1 MNKLV
6 IDNLSYSNLSAQFS
20 EQMALAAL
28 PIVAVVALNAT
39 AAESASLQAI
49 NTLPFLLLSIPAGLL
64 ADRSR
69 KKPLMLVT
77 ELIRAAALFL
87 LCFLFFSKG
96 LSLSVLG
103 VFGFFIATGT
113 VIYSVTAPAL
123 VATLVGK
130 SDLISANRHMEIAR
144 SIAYTAGPA
153 VGGMLAGFSSGIF
166 AFFIASLLSIVS
178 MWFLLRLPTEAPKI
192 PSERHLLRELTD
204 GIAFVAQNPYLRPI
218 IITAFVFNISWY
230 LLMAIFSYY
239 AFNNLSFNASEI
251 GIALSLFGVG
261 MVFGS
266 FLYKPISNKLDF
278 GTQIILGPISAF
290 IAALMMGTTIFY
302 PNMLIV
308 LLAFF
313 LFGFGPI
320 VWTISTTTL
329 RQIVTPENM
338 IARVSSVIMT
348 VTFGARPLGAI
359 LGVWLSASFGVSSCL
374 IAVVIGFL
382 IQLCIIYFSMPTR
395 IVTLEQLNE

>member
-1 MNKLV
+1 MSQSV
-6 IDNLSYSNLSAQFS
+6 INNLSYSNLLAQFS

-28 PIVAVVALNAT
+28 PIVAVVTLHAS

-64 ADRSR
+64 ADRCR

-77 ELIRAAALFL
+77 ELIRAIALFV
-87 LCFLFFSKG
+87 LCFLFFSGG
-96 LSLSVLG
+96 LSLNILG

-113 VIYSVTAPAL
+113 VVYSVAAPAL
-123 VATLVGK
+123 VTTLVGRN
-130 SDLISANRHMEIAR
+130 DLINANRRMEIAR

-166 AFFIASLLSIVS
+166 AFFIASLLSIGS
-178 MWFLLRLPTEAPKI
+178 IGFLLRLSAESPKI
-192 PSERHLLRELTD
+192 SSERHLLRELAD
-204 GIAFVAQNPYLRPI
+204 GVIFVAKNTYLRPI
-218 IITAFVFNISWY
+218 IITAFFFNISWY

-239 AFNNLSFNASEI
+239 AFNNLSFSASEI
-251 GIALSLFGVG
+251 GITLSLFGVG
-261 MVFGS
+261 MVAGS
-266 FLYKPISNKLDF
+266 FLYKPIASKLDF
-278 GTQIILGPISAF
+278 GKQIILGPVSAF
-290 IAALMMGTTIFY
+290 IAALLMGTTFFY
-302 PNMLIV
+302 PNMLVV
-308 LLAFF
+308 LFSFF

-329 RQIVTPENM
+329 RQFVTPDNM

-359 LGVWLSASFGVSSCL
+359 LGVWLSANFGVSSCL
-374 IAVVIGFL
+374 VAVFIGFS

-395 IVTLEQLNE
+395 IVTLEKLNE